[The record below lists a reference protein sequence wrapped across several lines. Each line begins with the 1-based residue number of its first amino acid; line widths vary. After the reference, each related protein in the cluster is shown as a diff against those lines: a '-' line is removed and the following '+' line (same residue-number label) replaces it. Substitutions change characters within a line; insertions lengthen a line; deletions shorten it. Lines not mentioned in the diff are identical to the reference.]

1 MWAAFWAEKHLISG
15 YKYLWLFLC
24 SYPPVYDMKKA
35 FQVRLFKSVWRIKL
49 WNTYSGYNTR
59 FFLNGLG
66 LEAVSCNCSETDVCN
81 LFYDTLLFHG
91 QRRSFY
97 YSAKITTSNYEFIFL
112 KKSSLFFHLFCI
124 FQCSLTSWYQFC
136 PEQSKN
142 FISIQNRGSSVWFL
156 SVFFTFCFCFLP
168 KKIMYITCRG
178 QNGLNLA

>member
-1 MWAAFWAEKHLISG
+1 MTVLMFLSPCVWNEKSFSG
-15 YKYLWLFLC
+15 SIIQKC
-24 SYPPVYDMKKA
+24 
-35 FQVRLFKSVWRIKL
+35 RIKL

-156 SVFFTFCFCFLP
+156 SVFFYFLFLFSTQKNYVYYMQRP
-168 KKIMYITCRG
+168 KWFKFSLGYRSEFFQYI
-178 QNGLNLA
+178 QD

>member
-1 MWAAFWAEKHLISG
+1 MSSILSRNALWFQLISI
-15 YKYLWLFLC
+15 YEC
-24 SYPPVYDMKKA
+24 SYVLIPPWHE
-35 FQVRLFKSVWRIKL
+35 KSFSGLIIQKSRIKL
-49 WNTYSGYNTR
+49 WNIYSGYNTR